1 MPTRYNKAR
10 KLTNNSEY
18 YAPLRKSRD
27 KKAIVHYGTM
37 KIKNPTVQER
47 RGIKMTSRIWK
58 YGDRLYNLSHKFYGD
73 PRYRWVI
80 AWWNG
85 YGVEADI
92 KNGATLYIPLNIEK
106 VLEVLG
112 V

>member
-1 MPTRYNKAR
+1 MPTRYNKAK

-47 RGIKMTSRIWK
+47 RGIKMTTRIWK
-58 YGDRLYNLSHKFYGD
+58 
-73 PRYRWVI
+73 
-80 AWWNG
+80 
-85 YGVEADI
+85 
-92 KNGATLYIPLNIEK
+92 
-106 VLEVLG
+106 
-112 V
+112 

>member
-10 KLTNNSEY
+10 ILTNNSEY

-27 KKAIVHYGTM
+27 KKAIVHHATR

-47 RGIKMTSRIWK
+47 RSVKTTTYIWK
-58 YGDRLYNLSHKFYGD
+58 YGDRLYNLSHKSYGD
-73 PRYRWVI
+73 PRYWWVI

-85 YGVEADI
+85 YGTEAAI
-92 KNGATLYIPLNIEK
+92 KNGSMLYIPLNIEEALK
-106 VLEVLG
+106 ALG